1 MSVPA
6 PLPQGEMSCIS
17 GEWLFLTAGF
27 EACCGHPLPDGS
39 LPVGGKG
46 LKGSIFLIAPA
57 EWQAYR
63 AKCEGERAANPEFTA
78 AA

>member
-6 PLPQGEMSCIS
+6 PLPQGEITHIS
-17 GEWLFLTAGF
+17 AEALFLSAGF
-27 EACCGHPLPDGS
+27 EAAAGFPLPDGS

-46 LKGSIFLIAPA
+46 LGRSMHLMKPA

-63 AKCEGERAANPEFTA
+63 AKCEAERAANPEFSA

>member
-6 PLPQGEMSCIS
+6 PLPQGKLPHVSAED
-17 GEWLFLTAGF
+17 LFLTAGF
-27 EACCGHPLPDGS
+27 EAACGFPLPDGS

-46 LKGSIFLIAPA
+46 LTSMWLITPA

-63 AKCEGERAANPEFTA
+63 AKCEGERAANPEFSA

>member
-6 PLPQGEMSCIS
+6 PLPQGEITHIS
-17 GEWLFLTAGF
+17 AESLFLTAGF
-27 EACCGHPLPDGS
+27 EAFCGHPLPDGS
-39 LPVGGKG
+39 MPVGGKG
-46 LKGSIFLIAPA
+46 LKGSMHLITPA

-63 AKCEGERAANPEFTA
+63 AKCEGERAANPEFSA